1 MSPYLTRKF
10 RSAPQTRTH
19 YFNPFFLDRV
29 SVLPSFNFL
38 FLLNLFVACVPEASL
53 IVVLLFFIHTQKRR
67 LLLMGGLIICP
78 FSKHS
83 DFESAQAC
91 KRDSWPANGSRVL
104 GSQR

>member
-1 MSPYLTRKF
+1 
-10 RSAPQTRTH
+10 
-19 YFNPFFLDRV
+19 
-29 SVLPSFNFL
+29 
-38 FLLNLFVACVPEASL
+38 
-53 IVVLLFFIHTQKRR
+53 
-67 LLLMGGLIICP
+67 MGGLIICP